1 MSGASLWCILIP
13 KRCWK
18 VVMSTTISKKK
29 CELEAQILQENT
41 DKEEAEVESN
51 FATPTTS

>member
-18 VVMSTTISKKK
+18 VVTTKSKKK
-29 CELEAQILQENT
+29 EKYVSFVQLFL
-41 DKEEAEVESN
+41 SN
-51 FATPTTS
+51 DMVYAY